1 MHHEMIASP
10 AVKLIVAYAYD
21 IGEDMQGLEVFDS
34 CGVDEPE
41 YSWPQP
47 LRAVILERW
56 RVKQLLTDC

>member
-34 CGVDEPE
+34 CGVDELNIHGL
-41 YSWPQP
+41 SHFA
-47 LRAVILERW
+47 L
-56 RVKQLLTDC
+56 